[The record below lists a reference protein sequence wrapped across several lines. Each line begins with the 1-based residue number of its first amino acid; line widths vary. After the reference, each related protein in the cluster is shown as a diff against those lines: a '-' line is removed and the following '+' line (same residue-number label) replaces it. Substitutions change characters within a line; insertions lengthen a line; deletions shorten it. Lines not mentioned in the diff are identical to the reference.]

1 MTTKC
6 LKKRKWND
14 AYFSTVYE
22 HAKDGLTDEEIA
34 QQLDVPLHTLRRW
47 IRNNDALNAVVGA
60 ARGALEQAKAQ
71 DAKVAEEGSNEGDD
85 LQSIYKEFSHLKPP
99 MKKRLLICYAQTGIL
114 THAARA
120 AGTSRE
126 NHYRWMKDDP
136 EYAELFE
143 RIHPLTVGRLEDQA
157 LTHAMYGMRRY
168 KFNQSGRPIMVRCD
182 ATHPDAVYR
191 EDENGNTWHE
201 RHYYEDEFSPS
212 LQIFMLKCWKPDRYR
227 DKPIELSTNV
237 TVGFD
242 LNQVLQHAEHTNVI
256 DVDTIEAKALEYI
269 KEHEDE

>member
-1 MTTKC
+1 MTENT
-6 LKKRKWND
+6 KKRKWDD
-14 AYFSTVYE
+14 AYFTVVFQ
-22 HAKDGLTDEEIA
+22 HAKEGKTDEEIA
-34 QQLDVPLHTLRRW
+34 EQLEVPLHVLRRW
-47 IRNNDALNAVVGA
+47 VRNNDALKAVVTA
-60 ARGALEQAKAQ
+60 ARGAIQEAEAKAAVI
-71 DAKVAEEGSNEGDD
+71 DGEVRTTDDD

-99 MKKRLLICYAQTGIL
+99 MKKTLLICYAQTGIL

-126 NHYRWMKDDP
+126 NHYRWMKEDP

-143 RIHPLTVGRLEDQA
+143 RLHPLTVGRLEDQA

-168 KFNQSGRPIMVRCD
+168 KFNQSGRPIMVRCEPN
-182 ATHPDAVYR
+182 HPDAVYR
-191 EDENGNTWHE
+191 EDADGNSWHE

-227 DKPIELSTNV
+227 DKPIELNTNV

-242 LNQVLQHAEHTNVI
+242 LNQVLQHAERSNVI
-256 DVDTIEAKALEYI
+256 DVNAIEAKALEYI
-269 KEHEDE
+269 REHEDA